1 MILKTPGDILKMRK
15 SGKITAA
22 VLSMLK
28 DAAKPGI
35 TTAELDRKAEEL
47 ILMMGGKPAFKGYMD
62 YPATLCTS
70 VNDEVIHG
78 IPGDRIL
85 KDGDILSID
94 TGAVLDGFFSDA
106 AITVPI
112 GEVSREASDLLEATE
127 RALQEG
133 IRAAKAG
140 SRLGDVGNAVQK
152 AAESAGFAVVRDFV
166 GHGIGRN
173 MHEVPDVPNYGSK
186 GTGMKLANG
195 MTIAIE
201 PMVNQFSHRVK
212 MEEDGWTVRT
222 QDGGLS
228 AHFEHT
234 VAITDEGTFLLTVL

>member
-28 DAAKPGI
+28 DAARPGI

-78 IPGDRIL
+78 IPGERIL

-112 GEVSREASDLLEATE
+112 GEVSKEATDLLEATE
-127 RALQEG
+127 KALQEG

-140 SRLGDVGNAVQK
+140 SRLGDVGSAVQK

-173 MHEVPDVPNYGSK
+173 MHEVPDVPNYGAK

>member
-1 MILKTPGDILKMRK
+1 VILKTASDILKMRK

-28 DAAKPGI
+28 EAAKPGV

-78 IPGDRIL
+78 IPGDRML

-112 GEVSREASDLLEATE
+112 GEVSKEASDLLEATE
-127 RALQEG
+127 RALGEG
-133 IRAAKAG
+133 IKAAKVG

-152 AAESAGFAVVRDFV
+152 AVEAAGFAVVRDFV

-173 MHEVPDVPNYGSK
+173 MHEVPDVPNYGAK

-195 MTIAIE
+195 MTLAIE

-222 QDGGLS
+222 EDGGLS